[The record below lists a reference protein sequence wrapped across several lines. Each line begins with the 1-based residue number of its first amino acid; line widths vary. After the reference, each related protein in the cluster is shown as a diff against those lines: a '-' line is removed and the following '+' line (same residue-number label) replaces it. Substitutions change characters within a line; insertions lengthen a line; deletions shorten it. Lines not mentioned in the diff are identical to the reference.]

1 MPSSHAR
8 STATTT
14 AWPSLRRQRDES
26 ATWAAVSRAL
36 EQAGVAAAQFSLPAA
51 DRVRAS
57 RGHLTAARFLYHCI
71 AARYVA
77 DARTG
82 IGRAWRRRQ
91 VRRSVYTRAFE
102 QAESYL
108 FAVETNPHVIASF
121 LPPLY
126 EPADWFP
133 LPLLDRRGRHRAAS
147 MA

>member
-1 MPSSHAR
+1 MPASRAR

-14 AWPSLRRQRDES
+14 AWTSLRRQRDES

-36 EQAGVAAAQFSLPAA
+36 KQAGTAAARFSLPPAE
-51 DRVRAS
+51 RVLAI

-91 VRRSVYTRAFE
+91 VRRSSYTRAFE

-108 FAVETNPHVIASF
+108 FAVETDPHMIAS
-121 LPPLY
+121 LPPLF

-133 LPLLDRRGRHRAAS
+133 LPLLNRPGRHRAGA
-147 MA
+147 MTG